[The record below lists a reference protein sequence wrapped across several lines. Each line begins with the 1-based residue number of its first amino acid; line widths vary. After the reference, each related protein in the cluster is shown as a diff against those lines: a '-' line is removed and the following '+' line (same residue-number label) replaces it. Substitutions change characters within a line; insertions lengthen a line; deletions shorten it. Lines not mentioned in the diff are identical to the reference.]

1 MTEQATEQALAPAL
15 HRVPAPAIAPYHGK
29 LLIDGIWREA
39 KNGLRLERSSPA
51 HGVTVATYAAAGTDD
66 VALAVQAAHAAFR
79 HSAWAA
85 AKGVER
91 AALLLKVADGIDAR
105 LEQLALQEALESGKP
120 LTQARSEMAGCAGLW
135 RYAAALA
142 RTLSGDSYNTLG
154 EDMLGVVLRQP
165 VGVVAMV
172 TPWNFPLWI
181 LCQKLP
187 FALAAGCT
195 AVVKP
200 SELTSG
206 TTLMLGEILLDAG
219 LPAGVVN
226 IVTGLGGEAGQPLV
240 EHEQVD
246 MVSFTGSTRVGREIG
261 AIAGRQ
267 LKKVALELGGKNPQ
281 IIFPDCDW
289 EAAVDAVVFGVY
301 FNAGECCNSG
311 SRVLVH
317 ESIAERF
324 TQAVVERARQVPVG
338 DPLHPEVKVGAMV
351 SPQQLDGVLASIASA
366 REAGAKVVLGGARF
380 AGADGCFLQP
390 TVLTGV
396 RPEMAI
402 AREEVFGPVLAVLT
416 FRDLDHAVE
425 LANGTLYG
433 LSAAI
438 WSRDIDTCLAAA
450 RRIDA
455 GTVWVNTFLD
465 GYPELPFGG
474 FGDSGV
480 GRELG
485 RHAVEDYTETKSV
498 QLHMGP
504 RTGWWLPRA

>member
-1 MTEQATEQALAPAL
+1 MNDAL
-15 HRVPAPAIAPYHGK
+15 HTPQTLHTLPQAATLPAPYYGR
-29 LLIDGIWREA
+29 LLIDGAWQEA
-39 KNGLRLERSSPA
+39 QNGQRLERSSPA
-51 HGVTVATYAAAGTDD
+51 HGVLVASYAAAATAD
-66 VALAVQAAHAAFR
+66 VELAV
-79 HSAWAA
+79 AA
-85 AKGVER
+85 AGRAFKAAPWAGMKGAER
-91 AALLLKVADGIDAR
+91 AALLLRVADAIEAR
-105 LEQLALQEALESGKP
+105 LEPLALQEALESGKP
-120 LTQARSEMAGCAGLW
+120 LTQARGEVAGCAGLW
-135 RYAAALA
+135 RYAASLA
-142 RTLSGDSYNTLG
+142 RTLSGESYNTLG
-154 EDMLGVVLRQP
+154 DDMLGLVLRQP
-165 VGVVAMV
+165 IGVVSMI

-206 TTLMLGEILLDAG
+206 TTLMLGEILGEAG

-226 IVTGLGGEAGQPLV
+226 IVTGTGPDVGQVMV
-240 EHEQVD
+240 EHAGVD
-246 MVSFTGSTRVGREIG
+246 MISFTGSTRVGREIG
-261 AIAGRQ
+261 ASAGRQ

-324 TQAVVERARQVPVG
+324 TAAVIERARAVPVG
-338 DPLHPEVKVGAMV
+338 DPLHPDVKVGAMV
-351 SPQQLDGVLASIASA
+351 SRQQLDGVVGSIEAA
-366 REAGAKVVLGGARF
+366 RQAGATVGLGGQRY
-380 AGADGCFLQP
+380 AGSEGLYLQP
-390 TVLTGV
+390 TVLSGV
-396 RPEMAI
+396 TADMTV
-402 AREEVFGPVLAVLT
+402 AREEVFGPVLAVLA

-433 LSAAI
+433 LSAAV
-438 WSRDIDTCLAAA
+438 WSRDIDTCLGAA

-474 FGDSGV
+474 FKDSGV

-485 RHAVEDYTETKSV
+485 RQAVEDYTETKSV

-504 RTGWWLPRA
+504 RTGWWLPR